1 MTFSLYRLRK
11 ILLNKVFTK
20 TAFNYFSPS
29 PSLHL
34 TTGILYLLADFSWQI
49 VSETVE
55 TTYVWW

>member
-1 MTFSLYRLRK
+1 MTFSLYSLRK

-29 PSLHL
+29 SSPHL

>member
-1 MTFSLYRLRK
+1 MTFSLYSLRK

-20 TAFNYFSPS
+20 TTFKLFLSFFLTSP
-29 PSLHL
+29 
-34 TTGILYLLADFSWQI
+34 TGILYLLADFSWQI

>member
-1 MTFSLYRLRK
+1 MTFSLYSLRK

-20 TAFNYFSPS
+20 TAFNYLSPS
-29 PSLHL
+29 SLHL
-34 TTGILYLLADFSWQI
+34 TTGILYLLVDFSWQI

>member
-1 MTFSLYRLRK
+1 MTFSLYSLRK

-29 PSLHL
+29 SLHL
-34 TTGILYLLADFSWQI
+34 TTGILYLLVDFSWQI

>member
-1 MTFSLYRLRK
+1 MTFSLYSLRK

-20 TAFNYFSPS
+20 TTFNYFSPS
-29 PSLHL
+29 SSLHL
-34 TTGILYLLADFSWQI
+34 TTGILYLLVDFSWQI